1 MGCGSGGCGSGGCGS
16 KSSGNKGCST
26 GGCNRLNVYNWLS
39 DLSYGG
45 ENNRFPI
52 VEVSFNNGS
61 RKDFYRNIYNIPCF
75 TGDYVVLETPMGMD
89 VGTVSLTGEL
99 VRLQLKKRKLK
110 EDSDK
115 ITRLMRIASES
126 DIATFREA
134 KSKEAETLLKG
145 RVILR
150 DLGINM
156 KLSEVE
162 FQGDGKKA
170 TFYYTAEDRVD
181 FRELIKI
188 YARDFKVKI
197 EMRQIGTRQEAGKV
211 GGIGACGRELC
222 CSTWLSDF
230 KSVNT
235 QAARYQQLAINQTKL
250 SGQCGRL
257 KCCLNYELDT
267 YVDALRV
274 FPNNAEVLELTNGKA
289 RLAKTDVFRQKMHYF
304 MPEGGGIVVLDID
317 KVKEVLKM
325 NQKGEKPAELESN
338 PPASRKDQ
346 FKDYEDTVGQ
356 TSLSSLD
363 RTAKRQKQKTKPKHT
378 DSRTSKEKSPEN
390 NTQAEA
396 SKNPAAPKNISNS
409 AAGNK
414 KPTQPPQ
421 NRISRPPK
429 NQTPPPPAENRPEG
443 PQKKEITPPQN
454 TPNTRPPGNSR
465 RNKNYRNTGKP
476 DPSDT
481 GNKDKKFIPPSP
493 KNPDDAPKE

>member
-1 MGCGSGGCGSGGCGS
+1 MGCGSGGCSSGGCGA

-45 ENNRFPI
+45 EHNRFPI

-61 RKDFYRNIYNIPCF
+61 RKDFYRNIYNIPCL

-126 DIATFREA
+126 DMAIFRQA
-134 KSKEAETLLKG
+134 KSKEAETLLMG

-162 FQGDGKKA
+162 FQGDDKKA
-170 TFYYTAEDRVD
+170 TFYYTAEERVD
-181 FRELIKI
+181 FRELIKM
-188 YARDFKVKI
+188 YAREFKVKI

-211 GGIGACGRELC
+211 GGMGACGRELC

-235 QAARYQQLAINQTKL
+235 QAARYQQLAINQSKL

-274 FPNNAEVLELTNGKA
+274 FPDNAEVLELTNGKA
-289 RLAKTDVFRQKMHYF
+289 KLAKTDVFRQKMHYF
-304 MPEGGGIVVLDID
+304 LPESGGIVVLDID
-317 KVKEVLKM
+317 KVKEVLNM

-356 TSLSSLD
+356 SSLSSLE
-363 RTAKRQKQKTKPKHT
+363 RTAKRQKQKIKPI
-378 DSRTSKEKSPEN
+378 DRDNNTSLDKSPEN
-390 NTQAEA
+390 SPLKDDSQ
-396 SKNPAAPKNISNS
+396 NPRFPKNISNS
-409 AAGNK
+409 SEIK
-414 KPTQPPQ
+414 KKTGQLPQ
-421 NRISRPPK
+421 NQVNRPPK
-429 NQTPPPPAENRPEG
+429 NLTPSPLSDIRQEVTPKREATPA
-443 PQKKEITPPQN
+443 QN

-465 RNKNYRNTGKP
+465 RNKNNRNSGKP
-476 DPSDT
+476 NRSDAAK
-481 GNKDKKFIPPSP
+481 NDKNFIPPSP